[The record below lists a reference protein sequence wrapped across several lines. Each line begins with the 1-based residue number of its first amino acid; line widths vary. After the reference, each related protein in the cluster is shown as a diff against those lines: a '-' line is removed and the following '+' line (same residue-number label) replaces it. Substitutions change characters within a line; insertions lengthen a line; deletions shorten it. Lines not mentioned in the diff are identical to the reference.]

1 MVIDTKLGL
10 GSKGLVADSV
20 PNDDLP
26 YYQAVEF
33 KLMANTKVVNMS
45 VIIAYIKAS
54 IIKNYH

>member
-1 MVIDTKLGL
+1 M
-10 GSKGLVADSV
+10 ADSV

-26 YYQAVEF
+26 YYQAVAF